1 MGPVNSSRRHD
12 DRPPH
17 RVPPDSRAVPLPALC
32 ARADPLSRYRQ
43 RSLAE
48 PGIRGL
54 RMHALRLRPFREIH
68 ALTTT
73 LTHTWLRSLTRL
85 RGPAVEDPH
94 ALARLRGPPRRRQPP
109 HRHAER
115 STCRITHDVHRHG

>member
-48 PGIRGL
+48 PAIRGL

-85 RGPAVEDPH
+85 RGPAVEDPWEGVVST
-94 ALARLRGPPRRRQPP
+94 LRIRDELGFRPIYPSVSTARDAG
-109 HRHAER
+109 A
-115 STCRITHDVHRHG
+115 